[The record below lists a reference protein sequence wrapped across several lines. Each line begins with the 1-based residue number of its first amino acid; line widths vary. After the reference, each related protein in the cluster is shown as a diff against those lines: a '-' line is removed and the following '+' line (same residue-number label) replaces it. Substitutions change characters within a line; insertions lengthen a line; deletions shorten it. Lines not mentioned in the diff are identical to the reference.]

1 MYVDNGYIV
10 SAFVRRPAPPPHPE
24 APNPAATVV
33 ERSLAR
39 GMSNEKYQLLK
50 KADDHRKELQEK
62 TSKAMDTPEMR
73 VQNEAK
79 TRAREKLKAIVEK
92 LKILKKLFSGNA
104 KEMARAMTQVF
115 KELKAALKEFKEA
128 GKAQMDAVASS
139 AASIVPPM
147 TAGATAPARPEGDA
161 KAVEAEGKTAET
173 AANTVSHDELMGSM
187 RRSLGEDG
195 MEFLKELK
203 GILKH
208 IDEKMLAPARIQK
221 AAQKSDED
229 TDKVFEDMDKELKDL
244 RKAMADME
252 RDLKH
257 DAPETG
263 MVLDMRA

>member
-1 MYVDNGYIV
+1 MYVDNGYIA
-10 SAFVRRPAPPPHPE
+10 SAFVRRLSAPPFPE
-24 APNPAATVV
+24 APNPAAKVV
-33 ERSLAR
+33 ERPLAR

-50 KADDHRKELQEK
+50 KADDHRRELQEK

-104 KEMARAMTQVF
+104 KEMARAMMQVF

-128 GKAQMDAVASS
+128 GKAQMDAVTS
-139 AASIVPPM
+139 AAASVVPPM
-147 TAGATAPARPEGDA
+147 TTGVDPAKPEGDV
-161 KAVEAEGKTAET
+161 KAAET
-173 AANTVSHDELMGSM
+173 TANTVTNDELMGSM
-187 RRSLGEDG
+187 RKSLGEDG

-203 GILKH
+203 AILKH

-229 TDKVFEDMDKELKDL
+229 TDKVFEDMDKELKEL

-252 RDLKH
+252 RDLKK

-263 MVLDMRA
+263 MFLDMRA

>member
-1 MYVDNGYIV
+1 MHVDNGYIV
-10 SAFVRRPAPPPHPE
+10 SAFMRRPAPPQSPE
-24 APNPAATVV
+24 AFNPAAKV
-33 ERSLAR
+33 EERPLAR

-104 KEMARAMTQVF
+104 KEMARAMMQVF

-139 AASIVPPM
+139 AASIAPPM
-147 TAGATAPARPEGDA
+147 ATSAADPAKPEGDLKTVEDES
-161 KAVEAEGKTAET
+161 KAAGAV
-173 AANTVSHDELMGSM
+173 NTVSHDELTGSM
-187 RRSLGEDG
+187 RKALGDDG

-221 AAQKSDED
+221 AAQKPDED
-229 TDKVFEDMDKELKDL
+229 ADKVFEDMDKELKEL

-263 MVLDMRA
+263 MLLDMKA

>member
-10 SAFVRRPAPPPHPE
+10 SAFVRRPAPPPFPE
-24 APNPAATVV
+24 APNPAVKAV
-33 ERSLAR
+33 ERPLAR
-39 GMSNEKYQLLK
+39 GMSNEKYALLK

-147 TAGATAPARPEGDA
+147 TTGAVDPAKVEGDV
-161 KAVEAEGKTAET
+161 KAAEATD
-173 AANTVSHDELMGSM
+173 NTVTHDELTGSM
-187 RRSLGEDG
+187 RKALGEDG
-195 MEFLKELK
+195 MEFLRELK

-221 AAQKSDED
+221 AAQKPDED
-229 TDKVFEDMDKELKDL
+229 TDKVFEEMDKELKEL

-263 MVLDMRA
+263 MFLDMRA

>member
-1 MYVDNGYIV
+1 MYVDNGYIA
-10 SAFVRRPAPPPHPE
+10 SAFVRRPAPPLFPD
-24 APNPAATVV
+24 APNPAAKVA
-33 ERSLAR
+33 EPLAR

-104 KEMARAMTQVF
+104 KDMARAMAHVF
-115 KELKAALKEFKEA
+115 KELKAALKEFKDA
-128 GKAQMDAVASS
+128 GKAQMDAVASA
-139 AASIVPPM
+139 AASITPPM
-147 TAGATAPARPEGDA
+147 TAGAVDPAKPEGEA
-161 KAVEAEGKTAET
+161 QATEAESKTAEP
-173 AANTVSHDELMGSM
+173 AASTVTHDELMGSM
-187 RRSLGEDG
+187 RKSLGEDG
-195 MEFLKELK
+195 MDFLKELK

-221 AAQKSDED
+221 AAQKPDED
-229 TDKVFEDMDKELKDL
+229 TDKVFEDMDKELKEL

-263 MVLDMRA
+263 MFLDMRA

>member
-10 SAFVRRPAPPPHPE
+10 SAFVRRPAPPPFPE
-24 APNPAATVV
+24 APNPAAKVV
-33 ERSLAR
+33 ERPLAR

-50 KADDHRKELQEK
+50 KADDHRRELQEK

-128 GKAQMDAVASS
+128 GKAQMDAVASA
-139 AASIVPPM
+139 AASVVPPM
-147 TAGATAPARPEGDA
+147 TTGVDPANPESDA
-161 KAVEAEGKTAET
+161 KAAAKGETAE
-173 AANTVSHDELMGSM
+173 AAATTVTHDELMGSM
-187 RRSLGEDG
+187 RKALGDDG
-195 MEFLKELK
+195 MEFLKDLK

-221 AAQKSDED
+221 AAQKPDED

-252 RDLKH
+252 RDLKK

-263 MVLDMRA
+263 MFLDMRA

>member
-1 MYVDNGYIV
+1 MYVDNGYIA
-10 SAFVRRPAPPPHPE
+10 SAFVRRPSAPPFPE
-24 APNPAATVV
+24 APNPAAKIV
-33 ERSLAR
+33 ERPLAR
-39 GMSNEKYQLLK
+39 GMSNEKYALLK
-50 KADDHRKELQEK
+50 KADDHRRELQEK
-62 TSKAMDTPEMR
+62 TSRAMDTPGMR

-92 LKILKKLFSGNA
+92 LKVLKKLFSGNA
-104 KEMARAMTQVF
+104 KEMARAMMQVF

-147 TAGATAPARPEGDA
+147 TAASAEPTQPEGDV
-161 KAVEAEGKTAET
+161 KAAEAEDKTAEA
-173 AANTVSHDELMGSM
+173 AANTVTNDELMGSM

-208 IDEKMLAPARIQK
+208 IEEKMLAPARIQK
-221 AAQKSDED
+221 AAQKPDED

-252 RDLKH
+252 RDLKK

-263 MVLDMRA
+263 MFLDMRA

>member
-1 MYVDNGYIV
+1 MYVDNGFII
-10 SAFVRRPAPPPHPE
+10 SAFVRRPARPPFPE
-24 APNPAATVV
+24 APNPAAKV
-33 ERSLAR
+33 EERPLAR

-50 KADDHRKELQEK
+50 KADDHCKELQEK
-62 TSKAMDTPEMR
+62 TSKTMDTPEMR

-128 GKAQMDAVASS
+128 GKAQMDAVASA
-139 AASIVPPM
+139 AASVVPPM
-147 TAGATAPARPEGDA
+147 TTGVDPANPEGDV
-161 KAVEAEGKTAET
+161 KAAEAEGKTAEAT
-173 AANTVSHDELMGSM
+173 ANTVTHDELMGSM
-187 RRSLGEDG
+187 RKALGDDG

-203 GILKH
+203 GLLKH

-221 AAQKSDED
+221 AAQKPDED
-229 TDKVFEDMDKELKDL
+229 TDKIFEDMDKELKEL

-252 RDLKH
+252 RDLKN

-263 MVLDMRA
+263 MFLDMRA

>member
-1 MYVDNGYIV
+1 MNVDNGYIV
-10 SAFVRRPAPPPHPE
+10 SAFVRRPAPPPFPE
-24 APNPAATVV
+24 APNPAAKAV
-33 ERSLAR
+33 ERPLAR
-39 GMSNEKYQLLK
+39 GMSNEKYALLK
-50 KADDHRKELQEK
+50 KADDHRKELQDK

-73 VQNEAK
+73 VQNDAK

-128 GKAQMDAVASS
+128 GKTQMDAVASS
-139 AASIVPPM
+139 AAAIAPP
-147 TAGATAPARPEGDA
+147 TTPGAADPAKPEDEI
-161 KAVEAEGKTAET
+161 KAAEAESKTADA
-173 AANTVSHDELMGSM
+173 AANTVTHDELMGSM
-187 RRSLGEDG
+187 RKSLGEDG

-221 AAQKSDED
+221 AAQKPDED
-229 TDKVFEDMDKELKDL
+229 TDKVFEDMDKELKEL
-244 RKAMADME
+244 RKAMSDME
-252 RDLKH
+252 RDLKQ

-263 MVLDMRA
+263 MFLDMRA

>member
-10 SAFVRRPAPPPHPE
+10 SAFVRRPSAPPFPE
-24 APNPAATVV
+24 APKPTASVV
-33 ERSLAR
+33 ERPVAR
-39 GMSNEKYQLLK
+39 GMSNEKYALLK

-104 KEMARAMTQVF
+104 KEMARALTHVF

-139 AASIVPPM
+139 AASVVPPM
-147 TAGATAPARPEGDA
+147 TTGGMAPTKPEGDVKTA
-161 KAVEAEGKTAET
+161 EAEGKTAET
-173 AANTVSHDELMGSM
+173 TANTVSHDELMGSM

-195 MEFLKELK
+195 MDFLKELK
-203 GILKH
+203 GTLKH
-208 IDEKMLAPARIQK
+208 IDEKMLAPTRIQK
-221 AAQKSDED
+221 TAQKPDED

-252 RDLKH
+252 RDLKR

-263 MVLDMRA
+263 MFLDMRA